1 MDILIQAFI
10 EIFNLNTLISM
21 VLGTTVGIV
30 AGAIPGFTILMAII
44 LTLPFTFGMAPIAGI
59 ATMIGVY
66 VGGFSGGLI
75 SGILLGIPGTPSSVC
90 TVFDGYP
97 MNKNGEAGRALSLG
111 VLSSFF
117 GGTVGAVICIVVA
130 IPIARF
136 GLRFG
141 PWELFSLM
149 LFALTLIA
157 SLGSKS
163 MVKGLIGGMMGLLLS
178 TIGIDPIGGK
188 LRYTFGLT
196 ELSTGISFLPILI
209 GLFAVPQLLATVKE
223 IYESKQIIKNGGSIQ
238 DVKLNNSIHIPWIQS
253 LKELYKYKWNLLR
266 SGVIGCLVGAL
277 PAAGGST
284 AVFIA
289 YDQAQKFSKNP
300 ETFGEGNPNGIIAA
314 EAGNSGVAG
323 GSMIP
328 TIALGIPGSNVA
340 AVMLGALM
348 IHGITPGP
356 MLIKQEPVLVY
367 SIFVSLILAHFIML
381 IIQAIG
387 MRGLIRVSN
396 APKQVVVPVVLT
408 LCVAGSFALNNRM
421 FDVMVFAI
429 FGVIGHYL
437 TKVGMPLAPI
447 VLGLVLGPMVENNL
461 RMSMM
466 TNPDPLL
473 FFTRPL
479 SLIFILLSVLS
490 IFYSLYQSK
499 RQKEKSIKVESS

>member
-1 MDILIQAFI
+1 MSVLGQAFT
-10 EIFNLNTLISM
+10 EIMSLSAIFSMFVGTL
-21 VLGTTVGIV
+21 VGIV

-44 LTLPFTFGMAPIAGI
+44 LTLPFTFGMDPITGI

-90 TVFDGYP
+90 TVFDGHP
-97 MNKNGEAGRALSLG
+97 MALNGEPGRALSLG

-117 GGTVGAVICIVVA
+117 GGLIGALICILTA

-136 GLRFG
+136 GLKFG

-157 SLGSKS
+157 SLGSSS
-163 MVKGLIGGMMGLLLS
+163 MLKGLMGGMMGLLIS
-178 TIGIDPIGGK
+178 TIGIDPIGGR
-188 LRYTFGLT
+188 LRFTFGFS
-196 ELSTGISFLPILI
+196 ELATGISFLPIMI
-209 GLFAVPQLLATVKE
+209 GLFAVPQLIKSVKD
-223 IYESKQIIKNGGSIQ
+223 IYEGKKRILNGEVIE
-238 DVKLNNSIHIPWIQS
+238 DVKINNSIHIPWIKT
-253 LKELYKYKWNLLR
+253 LKELYKYKLNVLR
-266 SGVIGCLVGAL
+266 SGGIGALVGAL

-289 YDQAQKFSKNP
+289 YDQAQKFSKDP
-300 ETFGEGNPNGIIAA
+300 DSFGKGNPNGIIAA

-356 MLIKQEPVLVY
+356 MLIKNEPVLTY
-367 SIFVSLILAHFIML
+367 SIFVALIVAHFIML
-381 IIQAIG
+381 ALLFVG
-387 MRGLIRVSN
+387 MKGLIRISN
-396 APKQVVVPVVLT
+396 APKYAVVPVVLS
-408 LCVAGSFALNNRM
+408 LCVAGSFALNNRL
-421 FDVMVFAI
+421 FDVWI
-429 FGVIGHYL
+429 FVGFGLIGYYL
-437 TKVGMPLAPI
+437 TSVGMPMAPI

-461 RMSMM
+461 RMAMM
-466 TNPDPLL
+466 TNPDPTL
-473 FFTRPL
+473 FFTRPI
-479 SLIFILLSVLS
+479 SLLFIILTVA
-490 IFYSLYQSK
+490 SLVFTMYQNYGKSK
-499 RQKEKSIKVESS
+499 KKII

>member
-1 MDILIQAFI
+1 MSVIGQAIAEVMSFSAL
-10 EIFNLNTLISM
+10 FSMFAGTL
-21 VLGTTVGIV
+21 VGII

-44 LTLPFTFGMAPIAGI
+44 LTLPFTFGMDPVVGI

-90 TVFDGYP
+90 TVFDGHP
-97 MNKNGEAGRALSLG
+97 MSLNGEPGRALSLG

-117 GGTVGAVICIVVA
+117 GGLIGALICILIA

-136 GLRFG
+136 GLKFG

-157 SLGSKS
+157 SLGSSS
-163 MVKGLIGGMMGLLLS
+163 MLKGLMGGMMGLLIS
-178 TIGIDPIGGK
+178 TIGIDPIGGR
-188 LRYTFGLT
+188 LRFTFGFT
-196 ELSTGISFLPILI
+196 ELATGISFLPIMI
-209 GLFAVPQLLATVKE
+209 GLFAVPQLLKSVKE
-223 IYESKQIIKNGGSIQ
+223 IQEGKKKMLSGEAIDDIRI
-238 DVKLNNSIHIPWIQS
+238 NNSIHIPWIKT
-253 LKELYKYKWNLLR
+253 LKELYKYKLNLLR
-266 SGVIGCLVGAL
+266 SGAIGALVGAL

-289 YDQAQKFSKNP
+289 YDQAQKFSKDP
-300 ETFGEGNPNGIIAA
+300 DSFGKGNPNGIIAA

-356 MLIKQEPVLVY
+356 MLIKNEPVLTY
-367 SIFVSLILAHFIML
+367 SIFIALIAAHFIML
-381 IIQAIG
+381 ALLGVG
-387 MRGLIRVSN
+387 MKGLIRISN
-396 APKQVVVPVVLT
+396 APKYAVVPVVLS
-408 LCVAGSFALNNRM
+408 LCVAGSFALNNRL
-421 FDVMVFAI
+421 FDVWI
-429 FGVIGHYL
+429 FVAFGLIGYYL
-437 TKVGMPLAPI
+437 TSVGMPMAPI

-461 RMSMM
+461 RMAMM
-466 TNPDPLL
+466 TNPDPTL
-473 FFTRPL
+473 FFTRPI
-479 SLIFILLSVLS
+479 SLVFIVLTVV
-490 IFYSLYQSK
+490 SLAFTMYQNYGK
-499 RQKEKSIKVESS
+499 NRKKII